1 MVAQGTAEG
10 KQKQG
15 TAEGK
20 QSSGEHR
27 VYILS
32 IGTYPILYYIKT
44 VNYHSILSKLFYY
57 NMYAILVQH
66 ATFVQTIT

>member
-1 MVAQGTAEG
+1 MVTQGTAEG

-32 IGTYPILYYIKT
+32 IGTYPILY
-44 VNYHSILSKLFYY
+44 N
-57 NMYAILVQH
+57 
-66 ATFVQTIT
+66 FVQTIT